1 MSVSAK
7 EKDNQVEKKK
17 EEKDWKMK
25 MTNEKGSSN
34 EKWMKK
40 KGGVKRNRSMAEEN
54 REKGI
59 REEKRNIKICLNVST
74 KIKDELQ
81 KQTRRRKR
89 CRKDLKP

>member
-1 MSVSAK
+1 MSVSAE

-59 REEKRNIKICLNVST
+59 REEKRNIEICLNVST

-81 KQTRRRKR
+81 NRQEEG
-89 CRKDLKP
+89 KDAEKT